1 MQYETLLYE
10 CDGDGVATVT
20 LNRPQALNAFSR
32 AMKRELAAMI
42 PVLAADEAVRCIILT
57 GAGRAFCSG
66 GDIKEMGADAD
77 AYAGRNRLRH
87 TLTTVLMPLA
97 RLEKPVIAAVHGA
110 VVGAGLNLA
119 LAADIVLA
127 AEDAVLSQIFVQ
139 VGLVPDSCGL
149 YFLSRLIGLNRAKEL
164 CFTGRKISGREAAE
178 MGLVNRALPTAE
190 LMPAAQALAR
200 EIAAGPAP
208 AIAMTKSLLNL
219 SATATLAE
227 MVEYEALAQGIAMF
241 TDDHREGVR
250 AFREKRR
257 PCFGNIARGSH
268 GPA

>member
-1 MQYETLLYE
+1 LQYETLLYE
-10 CDGDGVATVT
+10 CDSDGVATVA
-20 LNRPQALNAFSR
+20 LNRPHALNAFNG
-32 AMKRELAAMI
+32 AMKRELAAAI
-42 PVLAADEAVRCIILT
+42 PAMAADNSVRCIILT
-57 GAGRAFCSG
+57 GAGRGFCSG

-77 AYAGRNRLRH
+77 SFAGRNRLRH
-87 TLTTVLMPLA
+87 TLDTVLMPLV
-97 RLEKPVIAAVHGA
+97 RLEKPVIAAVHGPA
-110 VVGAGLNLA
+110 VGAGLNLA

-149 YFLSRLIGLNRAKEL
+149 YILTRLIGLNRAKEL

-178 MGLVNRALPTAE
+178 MGLVNRALTAADLLPTAR
-190 LMPAAQALAR
+190 ALAR
-200 EIAAGPAP
+200 EIAAGPSA
-208 AIAMTKSLLNL
+208 ALAMTKSLLNI

-227 MVEYEALAQGIAMF
+227 IVEYESLAQGVAMF
-241 TDDHREGVR
+241 TDDHLEGVR

-257 PCFGNIARGSH
+257 PRFGRLLGDGH